1 VAGLVRL
8 FRTVSR
14 PASRDLIAA
23 ILDTPLAERGRSE
36 AHQPL
41 HGPEAKLRQGPER
54 AGAQRPPLP
63 MRAFRATGGEAG

>member
-14 PASRDLIAA
+14 PASRDLVAA
-23 ILDTPLAERGRSE
+23 ILDRPFTERGRSE

-41 HGPEAKLRQGPER
+41 HGPEAKLRQGAER
-54 AGAQRPPLP
+54 AAQRTPLP
-63 MRAFRATGGEAG
+63 IRARSANGGETG